1 MKFSASNSAA
11 IQKTPIY
18 FRQLREGETLD
29 KVAAQYNVDVG
40 KLMSNNPG
48 IERPGDIVVI
58 NLKDSALS

>member
-1 MKFSASNSAA
+1 MKFSASNPAA
-11 IQKTPIY
+11 IHKTPLY

-29 KVAAQYNVDVG
+29 KVAAQYSVDVG

-48 IERPGDIVVI
+48 MERPGDIVVI